1 MYHLSRPLFLHC
13 ETPLHAGS
21 GSELGVIDLPIQ
33 RERHTGFPKIEGS
46 SLKGALRERA
56 EQVLKVDYQ
65 AKPKSDHTKD
75 LELIFGP
82 DAEDEAG
89 LHAGALGFTDARL
102 LLFPVKSMR
111 GVFAW
116 VTCPQ
121 VIKRFLQDMVVCRET
136 MGPNLAE
143 TDVPKPEIGHCVVT
157 KNSDLLISSQ
167 NRNVVLEEYAFEAQS
182 HDASD
187 ELANWFMN
195 NLFAGNTWW
204 QEKVG
209 SSLVMLHDEDFR
221 DFVNLST
228 EVITR
233 VKIDNESGTVADGAL
248 FTEEYLPAE
257 SILYSLVLAAPVFP
271 VHKKSEDKQADP
283 PKKLSFKSSN
293 EESDA
298 KAVMA
303 FFEDI
308 IHNHGQNRLQAGANA
323 TIGKGLIR
331 TTFVN

>member
-1 MYHLSRPLFLHC
+1 MYHISKPLFLYC

-33 RERHTGFPKIEGS
+33 RERHTDFPKIEGS

-56 EQVLKVDYQ
+56 EQVLKADYK
-65 AKPKSDHTKD
+65 AKPKSDATKD
-75 LELIFGP
+75 IEITFGP
-82 DAEDEAG
+82 EGDGD

-116 VTCPQ
+116 ITCPQ
-121 VIKRFLQDMVVCRET
+121 VLKRFWKDMHVCDGVKLPFNHLDIPIENQQAKITSQDVVV
-136 MGPNLAE
+136 A
-143 TDVPKPEIGHCVVT
+143 
-157 KNSDLLISSQ
+157 NSSI
-167 NRNVVLEEYAFEAQS
+167 VLEEYAFEAEEDDNLKEVGNWLIN
-182 HDASD
+182 HLFD
-187 ELANWFMN
+187 EDNWWKEKIGN
-195 NLFAGNTWW
+195 NL
-204 QEKVG
+204 VLL
-209 SSLVMLHDEDFR
+209 SDDDFR

-233 VKIDNESGTVADGAL
+233 TKINNLTGTVQDGAL

-257 SILYSLVLAAPVFP
+257 SVLYSLVLAAPVFP
-271 VHKKSEDKQADP
+271 VHAKGEEDKR
-283 PKKLSFKSSN
+283 KHLSNKTH

-298 KAVMA
+298 EAVITY
-303 FFEDI
+303 FDKI
-308 IHNHGQNRLQAGANA
+308 ISEEANNRLQVGANA

-331 TTFVN
+331 TTFLK

>member
-1 MYHLSRPLFLHC
+1 MYHISKPLFLYC

-33 RERHTGFPKIEGS
+33 RESHTDFPKIEGS

-56 EQVLKVDYQ
+56 EQVVG
-65 AKPKSDHTKD
+65 SRKD
-75 LELIFGP
+75 TDVFLTFGP
-82 DAEDEAG
+82 EGDDN

-121 VIKRFLQDMVVCRET
+121 VLKRFWKDMHVCEGVQLPFDGLDIHVENQNAKITSQDVVV
-136 MGPNLAE
+136 A
-143 TDVPKPEIGHCVVT
+143 
-157 KNSDLLISSQ
+157 NSSI
-167 NRNVVLEEYAFEAQS
+167 VLEEYAFTAEEDDIVKEVGNWLIS
-182 HDASD
+182 HLFDEDNWWKEKIGKNLVLLSD
-187 ELANWFMN
+187 
-195 NLFAGNTWW
+195 
-204 QEKVG
+204 
-209 SSLVMLHDEDFR
+209 DDFR

-233 VKIDNESGTVADGAL
+233 TKINNLTGTVQDGAL

-257 SILYSLVLAAPVFP
+257 SVLYSLVLAAPVFP
-271 VHKKSEDKQADP
+271 VLAKGEEDKR
-283 PKKLSFKSSN
+283 KRLSGKSH

-298 KAVMA
+298 AAVMNY
-303 FFEDI
+303 FEDVLTKKA
-308 IHNHGQNRLQAGANA
+308 NNRLQIGANA

-331 TTFVN
+331 TTFVK

>member
-1 MYHLSRPLFLHC
+1 MYHISKPLFLYC

-33 RERHTGFPKIEGS
+33 RERHTSIPKIEGS

-56 EQVLKVDYQ
+56 EQVVGSRKD
-65 AKPKSDHTKD
+65 SDIYLT
-75 LELIFGP
+75 FGP
-82 DAEDEAG
+82 EGDGD

-121 VIKRFLQDMVVCRET
+121 VLKRFWKDMQVCEGVKLPLEHLEIEVESQKAKITSQQVVV
-136 MGPNLAE
+136 A
-143 TDVPKPEIGHCVVT
+143 
-157 KNSDLLISSQ
+157 NSSI
-167 NRNVVLEEYAFEAQS
+167 VLEEYAFEAEE
-182 HDASD
+182 DAILKEVGNWLIGHLFD
-187 ELANWFMN
+187 EDNWWKEKIGN
-195 NLFAGNTWW
+195 NL
-204 QEKVG
+204 VLL
-209 SSLVMLHDEDFR
+209 SDDDFR

-233 VKIDNESGTVADGAL
+233 TKINNLTGTVQDGAL

-257 SILYSLVLAAPVFP
+257 SVLYSLVLAAPVFP
-271 VHKKSEDKQADP
+271 VYSKSEKEDKR
-283 PKKLSFKSSN
+283 KHLSNKTH

-298 KAVMA
+298 EAVIQYFGDLISEKA
-303 FFEDI
+303 
-308 IHNHGQNRLQAGANA
+308 NNRLQVGANA

-331 TTFVN
+331 TTFLK

>member
-1 MYHLSRPLFLHC
+1 MYHISKPLFLYC

-33 RERHTGFPKIEGS
+33 RERHTNFPKIEGS

-56 EQVLKVDYQ
+56 EQVIGSRKD
-65 AKPKSDHTKD
+65 SDIYLT
-75 LELIFGP
+75 FGP
-82 DAEDEAG
+82 EGDGD

-121 VIKRFLQDMVVCRET
+121 VLKRFWQDMKVCEGVSLPFEELELEVENQKAKITSQEVVV
-136 MGPNLAE
+136 A
-143 TDVPKPEIGHCVVT
+143 
-157 KNSDLLISSQ
+157 NSSI
-167 NRNVVLEEYAFEAQS
+167 VLEEYAFEAAVDTALNNVGNWLIN
-182 HDASD
+182 HLFDEDNWWKEKIGKNLVLLSD
-187 ELANWFMN
+187 
-195 NLFAGNTWW
+195 
-204 QEKVG
+204 
-209 SSLVMLHDEDFR
+209 DDFR

-233 VKIDNESGTVADGAL
+233 TKINNLTGTVQDGAL

-257 SILYSLVLAAPVFP
+257 SVLYSLVLAAPVFP
-271 VHKKSEDKQADP
+271 VLAKGEEDKR
-283 PKKLSFKSSN
+283 KRLSGKTH

-298 KAVMA
+298 KAVITY
-303 FFEDI
+303 FDKI
-308 IHNHGQNRLQAGANA
+308 ISEEANNRLQIGANA

-331 TTFVN
+331 TTFLK

>member
-1 MYHLSRPLFLHC
+1 MYHISKPLFLYC

-33 RERHTGFPKIEGS
+33 RERHTDFPKIEGS

-56 EQVLKVDYQ
+56 EQVVGSRKD
-65 AKPKSDHTKD
+65 SDIYLT
-75 LELIFGP
+75 FGP
-82 DAEDEAG
+82 EGDGD

-121 VIKRFLQDMVVCRET
+121 VLKRFWKDMQVCEGVKLPFEHLEIEVESQKAKITSQQVVV
-136 MGPNLAE
+136 A
-143 TDVPKPEIGHCVVT
+143 
-157 KNSDLLISSQ
+157 NSSI
-167 NRNVVLEEYAFEAQS
+167 VLEEYAFEAKE
-182 HDASD
+182 DTILKD
-187 ELANWFMN
+187 VGNWLIGHLFEEDN
-195 NLFAGNTWW
+195 WWKEKIGKNL
-204 QEKVG
+204 VLL
-209 SSLVMLHDEDFR
+209 SDEDFK

-233 VKIDNESGTVADGAL
+233 TKINNLTGTVQDGAL

-257 SILYSLVLAAPVFP
+257 SVLYSLVLAAPVFP
-271 VHKKSEDKQADP
+271 VYSKSEKEDKR
-283 PKKLSFKSSN
+283 KHLSNKTH

-298 KAVMA
+298 EAVIQYFGDLISEKA
-303 FFEDI
+303 
-308 IHNHGQNRLQAGANA
+308 NNRLQVGANA

-331 TTFVN
+331 TTFLK

>member
-1 MYHLSRPLFLHC
+1 MYHISKPLFLYC

-33 RERHTGFPKIEGS
+33 RERHTSIPKIEGS

-56 EQVLKVDYQ
+56 EQVVNADYG
-65 AKPKSDHTKD
+65 ARPKSDATKD
-75 LELIFGP
+75 IELTFGP
-82 DAEDEAG
+82 EGDGD

-121 VIKRFLQDMVVCRET
+121 VLKRFWKDMQVCEGVKLPLEHLEIEVESQKAKITSQQVVV
-136 MGPNLAE
+136 A
-143 TDVPKPEIGHCVVT
+143 
-157 KNSDLLISSQ
+157 NSSI
-167 NRNVVLEEYAFEAQS
+167 VLEEYAFEAEEDDILKEVGNWLIG
-182 HDASD
+182 HLFDEDNWWKEKIGENLVLLSD
-187 ELANWFMN
+187 
-195 NLFAGNTWW
+195 
-204 QEKVG
+204 
-209 SSLVMLHDEDFR
+209 DDFR

-233 VKIDNESGTVADGAL
+233 TKINNLTGTVQDGAL

-257 SILYSLVLAAPVFP
+257 SVLYSLVLAAPVFP
-271 VHKKSEDKQADP
+271 VLAKGEEDKR
-283 PKKLSFKSSN
+283 KHLSGKSH
-293 EESDA
+293 EESNA
-298 KAVMA
+298 KAVITY
-303 FFEDI
+303 FDKI
-308 IHNHGQNRLQAGANA
+308 ISEEANNRLQIGANA

-331 TTFVN
+331 TTFLK

>member
-1 MYHLSRPLFLHC
+1 MYHISKPLFLYC

-33 RERHTGFPKIEGS
+33 RERHTDFPKIEGS

-56 EQVLKVDYQ
+56 EQVVGSRKD
-65 AKPKSDHTKD
+65 SDIYLT
-75 LELIFGP
+75 FGP
-82 DAEDEAG
+82 EGDDN

-121 VIKRFLQDMVVCRET
+121 VLKRFWKDMEVCEGVKLPFENLEIEVESQKAKITSQHVVV
-136 MGPNLAE
+136 A
-143 TDVPKPEIGHCVVT
+143 
-157 KNSDLLISSQ
+157 NSSI
-167 NRNVVLEEYAFEAQS
+167 VLEEYAFEAEEDTILKEVGKWLIG
-182 HDASD
+182 HLFD
-187 ELANWFMN
+187 EDNWWKEKIGK
-195 NLFAGNTWW
+195 NL
-204 QEKVG
+204 VLL
-209 SSLVMLHDEDFR
+209 SDEDFR

-233 VKIDNESGTVADGAL
+233 TKINNLTGTVQDGAL

-257 SILYSLVLAAPVFP
+257 SVLYSLVLAAPVFP
-271 VHKKSEDKQADP
+271 VYSKGDNDYQQKHLNGKTH
-283 PKKLSFKSSN
+283 
-293 EESDA
+293 EESNADA
-298 KAVMA
+298 VIQYFGDLISEKA
-303 FFEDI
+303 
-308 IHNHGQNRLQAGANA
+308 NNRLQVGANA

-331 TTFVN
+331 TTFLK